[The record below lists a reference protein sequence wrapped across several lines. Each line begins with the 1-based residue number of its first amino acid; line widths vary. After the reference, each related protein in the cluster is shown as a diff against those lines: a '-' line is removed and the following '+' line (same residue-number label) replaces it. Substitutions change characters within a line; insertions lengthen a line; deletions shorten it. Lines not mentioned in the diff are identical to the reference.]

1 MSPTP
6 VPTASLLPTE
16 PVATPPLVTPSSAA
30 PSLATP
36 SFVTPPGPLPS
47 PTPTSLAEALAGGA
61 LAIVAYAI
69 LGVLLLIAGFYVID
83 LVIPGKLSRLL
94 RTERNPNATL
104 IATSG
109 IAGIG
114 LIVAASI
121 WSSGGALADGLIAT
135 LVYGLTGI
143 AAQTVGMVAFDR
155 VAGISVRELTQ
166 ERELQP
172 AAILLAVTHLV
183 IGLITAVAVI

>member
-6 VPTASLLPTE
+6 LP
-16 PVATPPLVTPSSAA
+16 A
-30 PSLATP
+30 
-36 SFVTPPGPLPS
+36 PLPS
-47 PTPTSLAEALAGGA
+47 ATAFSTPLPLPGTPGGEVPPGIRYGDSSLPTSQLVEVLANGA

-83 LVIPGKLSRLL
+83 LVTPGKLSALL

-104 IATSG
+104 VAASG

-121 WSSGGALADGLIAT
+121 WSSGGALRDGLLAT
-135 LVYGLTGI
+135 LVYGLVGI
-143 AAQTVGMVAFDR
+143 AAQTIGMIAFDK
-155 VAGISVRELTQ
+155 VAGISVRELT
-166 ERELQP
+166 REQKLQP